1 MSCED
6 TVHVSF
12 LHKCSQFSWCS
23 ALNVKVAV
31 TFLDI
36 SSFHCIHG
44 SVIFFGAPLS
54 GTIDYLKYSRDAS
67 APRDPRF
74 ICRFSFL
81 PRSSCLRAHGSLIIL
96 GSLIIVKQGP

>member
-6 TVHVSF
+6 IVHVSF

-23 ALNVKVAV
+23 ALNVEVAV
-31 TFLDI
+31 TFPDI
-36 SSFHCIHG
+36 SSFHCIRG
-44 SVIFFGAPLS
+44 SVTFFGAPLS
-54 GTIDYLKYSRDAS
+54 GTINYLKYSQDAF

-74 ICRFSFL
+74 ICQFSFL
-81 PRSSCLRAHGSLIIL
+81 PWSSCLRAHGSLIIF